1 MAYGKIKADAV
12 IWDNSG
18 TDVEESMSNIAGKLN
33 ASGGA
38 MTGNLTLNAQN
49 ELRLADSDSSNY
61 IALKAPATVG
71 SNATLTLPANDGNT
85 DQYLQTNGSGVL
97 TWADV
102 TQSTGNNGLVSTVAD
117 LNGIGLQTFGSI
129 PSDVMQVTVTYR
141 NVRWSATA
149 DVFIRVGNATDGI
162 ITSGYNGSAIYA
174 GTSGS
179 GAQHTTYIVSN
190 YGWTAANSYTFDS
203 VCNLYRMTDDHWYF
217 SAHGHT
223 DNNPDYHFFAAGT
236 VDCVNTLDRVAL
248 GVSAGS
254 FTQGTA
260 DVSYY
265 TES

>member
-141 NVRWSATA
+141 NVRWSSTA

-179 GAQHTTYIVSN
+179 GAQYSQYIVTN
-190 YGWTAANSYTFDS
+190 YGWTGANSYTFDS